1 MFSTSE
7 ILKKCSEKLG
17 LRRVVYNEKKLP
29 TSMDNVVIFPFFGD
43 PRASFILSSLLLR
56 RVREE
61 LKGSKYFIVLSWP
74 GYQSLY
80 SFADEYWT
88 IEDENLVQKLADK
101 AEEFKNSCSYYSLL
115 IKNLNDWFYD
125 ILSYKDI
132 EVYYDNGLTKEFFD
146 RFKKIKVNLPSI
158 SSSVSLGLD
167 FAREI
172 GSKTFKVFVYPS
184 KDIYIWKMG
193 KVEKIKVSKDFWV
206 KFIEYLISK
215 DYYPVVYRDF
225 FCYDTSI
232 DVTKDCFH
240 TWDKDLSKVLS
251 CMRAVG
257 LVVDFFSGISR
268 MAICSRT
275 PYLAFDERNR
285 YNNKK
290 DYEID
295 DICSIDLYKEYI
307 FTFGT
312 TIKSE
317 DHSQW
322 RDNLFEAAVSKMNK
336 MISKI
341 NPSELP
347 STSESNDI
355 VPYSIVRNNKNK
367 KMGCKFIKIQK
378 EEI

>member
-7 ILKKCSEKLG
+7 ILKKCSDKLG

-43 PRASFILSSLLLR
+43 SRSSFILSSLLLKR
-56 RVREE
+56 AREE

-74 GYQSLY
+74 GYQCLY

-88 IEDENLVQKLADK
+88 LEDEDLVEKLADK
-101 AEEFKNSCSYYSLL
+101 TEEFKNSCPYYSIL

-125 ILSYKDI
+125 IFTYKDI
-132 EVYYDNGLTKEFFD
+132 ESYYKDGLTKEFFE
-146 RFKKIKVNLPSI
+146 RFKNIKVNLPNI
-158 SSSVSLGLD
+158 SSSVTLGLD
-167 FAREI
+167 FARGL
-172 GSKTFKVFVYPS
+172 GSKLLKVFVYPS
-184 KDIYIWKMG
+184 KDIYIWKSG
-193 KVEKIKVSKDFWV
+193 RVEKVRISKNFWV
-206 KFIEYLISK
+206 KFIEYLIEQNYHPIVCR
-215 DYYPVVYRDF
+215 DYF
-225 FCYDTSI
+225 SYDTSV
-232 DVTKDCFH
+232 DVSKDCSH
-240 TWDKDLSKVLS
+240 IWDKDLSKVLS
-251 CMRAVG
+251 CMRATGIV
-257 LVVDFFSGISR
+257 LDCFSGISR
-268 MAICSRT
+268 MAICART

-295 DICSIDLYKEYI
+295 DICSMDLYKEYI

-317 DHSQW
+317 DFSQW
-322 RDNLFEAAVSKMNK
+322 KINIFEAAVSKMNK

-341 NPSELP
+341 NLSDLP
-347 STSESNDI
+347 STSASDNV
-355 VPYSIVRNNKNK
+355 VPYSIVRKNKNK
-367 KMGCKFIKIQK
+367 KMGSRFIKIQK